1 MKTFND
7 WIPILLVSILLAGCS
22 NNNEEEQPAP
32 SKYITVNTGILSR
45 VTDDGTA
52 FTAGDDLSLYG
63 WTGDKDKPTT
73 ENMVVNGMRNTFDGA
88 NWTPEMVMLW
98 KDTTTPHYFA
108 AVSPARLVSNFT
120 SQEVT
125 LTGVPAEDD
134 IMTATNLKGVTAG
147 DGPVILKFTHL
158 MSRVILVLTYKN
170 EFGYDSDGKPVVPQL
185 EKALINVKSTAM
197 LNVMENSATLKS
209 NADTAPIPLAQVT
222 PSTKY
227 QLITVP
233 QTIPA
238 ASPFITLKVKGNE
251 KEYIYRPAKQI
262 SLDTGKSTTI
272 TLSIGRD
279 AIYPGSLSVE
289 GWGDGEEHKG
299 EAV

>member
-1 MKTFND
+1 MKTFKD
-7 WIPILLVSILLAGCS
+7 WIPILLVSILLAGC

-32 SKYITVNTGILSR
+32 SQYITVNTSILSH

-52 FTAGDDLSLYG
+52 FTAGDNLTLYG

-73 ENMVVNGMRNTFDGA
+73 ENMVVNEVRNTFDGA
-88 NWTPEMVMLW
+88 NWTPEKVMLW
-98 KDTTTPHYFA
+98 KDTTTPHYFV
-108 AVSPARLVSNFT
+108 AVSPACPVSNFT

-185 EKALINVKSTAM
+185 EKAVINVKSTAM
-197 LNVMENSATLKS
+197 LNVMGNSVTLKS
-209 NADTAPIPLAQVT
+209 GTGAAPIPLAQVT
-222 PSTKY
+222 PNIKY

-251 KEYIYRPAKQI
+251 KEYIYRPTKGI
-262 SLDTGKSTTI
+262 SLKTGESTVI
-272 TLSIGRD
+272 TLTVGRD
-279 AIYPGSLSVE
+279 AIYLGSLSVE
-289 GWGDGEEHKG
+289 GWVEGEEHGG